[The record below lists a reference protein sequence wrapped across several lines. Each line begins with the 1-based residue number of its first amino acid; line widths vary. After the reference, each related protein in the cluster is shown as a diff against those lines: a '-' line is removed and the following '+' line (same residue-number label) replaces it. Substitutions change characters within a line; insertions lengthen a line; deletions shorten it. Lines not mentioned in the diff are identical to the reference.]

1 MDNFMRA
8 LIVDKDGSLSIRS
21 DIPIPK
27 PTRVQ
32 ALVRVEACGVC
43 NGTDIKVIHR
53 AFKGVGPEQY
63 PLILGHEAVGIV
75 VEIGDKVKSY
85 KVGDRVMIA
94 DNDPIGGY
102 GSAWGAFSEYAIVD
116 DVRALEECG
125 IVRGSP
131 LFPANSPGQSV
142 VDKNISPSQAVAVIM
157 FREVLSAI
165 RYFDIGVDKSVAVFG
180 CGPVGQMFI
189 QFMHLLAIGP
199 IIAMDIVDEKLE
211 IAKKCGADYV
221 FNSSEEGF
229 KDRIREIV
237 PNGVDYAIDAV
248 GLPLV
253 INTSLEVIADRGKI
267 CCFGVS
273 PVLHADIDWSKAPYN
288 WTLVMQNVPY
298 KEEERGVYSQIL
310 VWIEKGV
317 LNPDDYISDRYD
329 FDHVIEAFEK
339 AERKEIAKKCVILFP
354 QPDA

>member
-1 MDNFMRA
+1 MKNFMRA
-8 LIVDKDGSLSIRS
+8 LIVNKNGSLSIRN
-21 DIPIPK
+21 DIPIPR
-27 PTRVQ
+27 PASVQ

-43 NGTDIKVIHR
+43 NGTDTKVIHQ

-85 KVGDRVMIA
+85 KIGDRVMIA

-102 GSAWGAFSEYAIVD
+102 GSAWGGFAEYAIVD
-116 DVRALEECG
+116 DAKALEECG

-142 VDKNISPSQAVAVIM
+142 VDKSISPIQTVAVIM

-165 RYFDIGVDKSVAVFG
+165 RYFGIGSGKSAAVFG

-189 QFMHLLAIGP
+189 KFMHLLAVSP

-221 FNSSEEGF
+221 FNSSEDGF
-229 KDRIREIV
+229 KDRFREII
-237 PNGVDYAIDAV
+237 PNGVNYVIDAV
-248 GLPLV
+248 GLPSI
-253 INTSLEVIADRGKI
+253 INTSLEIIADRGKI

-273 PVLHADIDWSKAPYN
+273 PVSHTEVDWSKAPYN
-288 WTLVMQNVPY
+288 WTIIMQNVPY
-298 KEEERGVYSQIL
+298 KEEERDVYPQIL
-310 VWIEKGV
+310 DWIRKGV
-317 LNPDDYISDRYD
+317 LNPDDYISDVYD

-339 AERKEIAKKCVILFP
+339 AEQKEITKKCVILFP